1 MTIKFDSILDEA
13 DGFGR
18 YQIALLFLMSIPRI
32 TIPCHFLMNNFIAA
46 IPSHHCNISSLDAD
60 GILGNLSREERL
72 TVSIPVQEDGTLAS
86 CHMFSHPQFHLLSN
100 SSSSPSEVAVVE
112 CQNGWEYDN
121 STFIS
126 TLATQFDLVCD
137 RRGLAKTSA
146 TILFLGV
153 MTGAVFF
160 GVLCDKYGRRS
171 MLLLSYVL
179 AIVFSVASAFSSTF
193 IMYATFRFL
202 TGFALT
208 GITNISFVLNVE
220 WVDTKH
226 RTFIGVF
233 SSVSWT
239 LGNMLLAGF
248 AYLCT
253 DWRMLIITAT
263 SPILLATA
271 TWWWI
276 PESARWLIT
285 NGKAETA
292 YKYLQKCATFNKRKD
307 FTSIVKPESLSTVST
322 LVPQGHSYTYL
333 DLVKTPQLRRLTLFT
348 GIVWYGV
355 ASTYYGISLNITGF
369 GLNLYLTHFIYSAIE
384 VPAKILCYYSLNNV
398 GRRVTQSG
406 TLVLTGFC
414 ILINI
419 ITPTEYWTFR
429 TVIAVLGKGLSEASF
444 TAVFLY
450 TTELY
455 PTVMRQNGLG
465 YTSFMAR
472 LAASICP
479 LIMLLVDMWIL
490 LPEIIFCTVAIFSG
504 LIALLL
510 PETQN
515 ARLPETIEDIE
526 QGIRKTKANR
536 QNAFTLVCYIVS
548 FCLPYLVCFLILKFT
563 IICFI
568 TERDLSISQQRIRVP
583 SL

>member
-1 MTIKFDSILDEA
+1 MFYCLRFQVTMKFDNILDEA
-13 DGFGR
+13 HGFGH
-18 YQIALLFLMSIPRI
+18 YQIALVLLLFIPRI
-32 TIPCHFLMNNFIAA
+32 TIPCHFLLNNFIAA
-46 IPSHHCNISSLDAD
+46 IPSHHCDISSLDAD

-72 TVSIPVQEDGTLAS
+72 TVSVPAQEDGTPAS
-86 CHMFSHPQFHLLSN
+86 CHMFSYPQFHLLMN
-100 SSSSPSEVAVVE
+100 SSSPSEVAVVQ

-137 RRGLAKTSA
+137 KRGLAKASA
-146 TILFLGV
+146 TIFFLGV
-153 MTGAVFF
+153 MAGAVFF

-171 MLLLSYVL
+171 MLLVSYVL
-179 AIVFSVASAFSSTF
+179 SIMFSVASAFSSNY
-193 IMYATFRFL
+193 IMFAAFRFL
-202 TGFALT
+202 TGLALT
-208 GITNISFVLNVE
+208 GITNISVVLSVE

-226 RTFIGVF
+226 RTFMGVF
-233 SSVSWT
+233 GSISWS

-248 AYLCT
+248 AYLVT
-253 DWRMLIITAT
+253 DWRMLIIAVT
-263 SPILLATA
+263 SPLLLATA
-271 TWWWI
+271 TWWLI
-276 PESARWLIT
+276 PESARWLIA

-292 YKYLQKCATFNKRKD
+292 YKYLQKCATFNERQE
-307 FTSIVKPESLSTVST
+307 FTSRVKPESLSTVAT
-322 LVPQGHSYTYL
+322 MDHQDHSYTYL

-369 GLNLYLTHFIYSAIE
+369 GLNLYLTHFIYAAIE
-384 VPAKILCYYSLNNV
+384 VPAKILIYFTLDKV

-444 TAVFLY
+444 TTVFLY

-472 LAASICP
+472 LGASICP
-479 LIMLLVDMWIL
+479 LIMLLEDMWTL
-490 LPEIIFCTVAIFSG
+490 FPEVIFCTMAIFSG
-504 LIALLL
+504 LIAWLL
-510 PETQN
+510 PETNN

-526 QGIRKTKANR
+526 ETRKKPVY
-536 QNAFTLVCYIVS
+536 FTTEDQSNVLLK
-548 FCLPYLVCFLILKFT
+548 LP
-563 IICFI
+563 
-568 TERDLSISQQRIRVP
+568 ISTDTMQ
-583 SL
+583 

>member
-1 MTIKFDSILDEA
+1 MTLLVEALHHHGTLQRSSTHFNSQAEEEVTMKFDSILDKA

-18 YQIALLFLMSIPRI
+18 YQIALALLLFIPRI
-32 TIPCHFLMNNFIAA
+32 TIPCHFLLNNFIAA
-46 IPSHHCNISSLDAD
+46 IPSHHCNFSSLDSD

-72 TVSIPVQEDGTLAS
+72 TVSIPAQEDGTPAS
-86 CHMFSHPQFHLLSN
+86 CHMFSYPQFQLLMN
-100 SSSSPSEVAVVE
+100 SSSSTELPVVE

-137 RRGLAKTSA
+137 KRGLAKTSV
-146 TILFLGV
+146 TIFFLGV
-153 MTGAVFF
+153 MAGAVLF

-171 MLLLSYVL
+171 MLLVSYVL
-179 AIVFSVASAFSSTF
+179 SIVFSVASAFSSTY
-193 IMYATFRFL
+193 IMFAAFRFL
-202 TGFALT
+202 TGLALT
-208 GITNISFVLNVE
+208 GIVNISVGLSIE
-220 WVDTKH
+220 WVDTEH

-233 SSVSWT
+233 GSISWS

-248 AYLCT
+248 AYLVT
-253 DWRMLIITAT
+253 DWRMLIITVTA
-263 SPILLATA
+263 PLLLATA

-276 PESARWLIT
+276 PESARWLIA

-292 YKYLQKCATFNKRKD
+292 YKYLQKCATFNKRRD
-307 FTSIVKPESLSTVST
+307 FSSRVKPESLSSAATMDQ
-322 LVPQGHSYTYL
+322 QGHSYTYL

-355 ASTYYGISLNITGF
+355 SSTYYGISLNITGF
-369 GLNLYLTHFIYSAIE
+369 GLDLYLTHFIYAAIE
-384 VPAKILCYYSLNNV
+384 VPAKILIYLSLNKV

-406 TLVLTGFC
+406 TLVLTGLC
-414 ILINI
+414 IFINI
-419 ITPTEYWTFR
+419 ITPTEFWTFR

-444 TAVFLY
+444 TTVFLY

-472 LAASICP
+472 LGASISP
-479 LIMLLVDMWIL
+479 LIMLLEDKWTL
-490 LPEIIFCTVAIFSG
+490 LPEVIFCTLAIFSG
-504 LIALLL
+504 LIAWLL
-510 PETQN
+510 PETNN

-526 QGIRKTKANR
+526 EMRKKPVY
-536 QNAFTLVCYIVS
+536 FTTEDQSNIPLK
-548 FCLPYLVCFLILKFT
+548 LP
-563 IICFI
+563 
-568 TERDLSISQQRIRVP
+568 ISTDTTQ
-583 SL
+583 

>member
-1 MTIKFDSILDEA
+1 MKFDSILDKA

-18 YQIALLFLMSIPRI
+18 YQIALALLLFIPRI
-32 TIPCHFLMNNFIAA
+32 TIPCHFLLNNFIAA
-46 IPSHHCNISSLDAD
+46 IPSHHCDISSLDAD
-60 GILGNLSREERL
+60 RILGNLSREERL
-72 TVSIPVQEDGTLAS
+72 TVSIPAQEDGTPAS
-86 CHMFSHPQFHLLSN
+86 CHIFSYPQFHLLMN
-100 SSSSPSEVAVVE
+100 SSSSTERPVVE

-137 RRGLAKTSA
+137 KRGLAKTSV
-146 TILFLGV
+146 TIFFCGV
-153 MTGAVFF
+153 MAGAVFF

-171 MLLLSYVL
+171 MLLVSYVL
-179 AIVFSVASAFSSTF
+179 SIVFSVASAFSSTY
-193 IMYATFRFL
+193 IMFAAFRFL
-202 TGFALT
+202 TGLALT
-208 GITNISFVLNVE
+208 GIVNISVGLSIE

-233 SSVSWT
+233 GSISWS

-248 AYLCT
+248 AYLVT
-253 DWRMLIITAT
+253 DWRMLIITVT
-263 SPILLATA
+263 SPLLLATA

-276 PESARWLIT
+276 PESARWLIA

-292 YKYLQKCATFNKRKD
+292 YKYLQNCATFNKRRD
-307 FTSIVKPESLSTVST
+307 FSSRVKPESLSTVAT
-322 LVPQGHSYTYL
+322 QQGHSYTYL

-355 ASTYYGISLNITGF
+355 SSTYYGISLNITGF
-369 GLNLYLTHFIYSAIE
+369 GLDLYLTHFIYAAIE
-384 VPAKILCYYSLNNV
+384 VPAKFVLYFSLNKV

-419 ITPTEYWTFR
+419 ITPTEFWTFR

-444 TAVFLY
+444 TTVFLY

-472 LAASICP
+472 LGASISP
-479 LIMLLVDMWIL
+479 LIMLLEDKWMV
-490 LPEIIFCTVAIFSG
+490 LPEVIFCTLAIFSG
-504 LIALLL
+504 LIAWLL
-510 PETQN
+510 PETNN

-526 QGIRKTKANR
+526 ETRKKPVY
-536 QNAFTLVCYIVS
+536 FTTEDQSNIPLK
-548 FCLPYLVCFLILKFT
+548 LP
-563 IICFI
+563 
-568 TERDLSISQQRIRVP
+568 ISTDTTQ
-583 SL
+583 

>member
-1 MTIKFDSILDEA
+1 MKFDNILDEA
-13 DGFGR
+13 HGFGH
-18 YQIALLFLMSIPRI
+18 YQIALVLLLFIPRI
-32 TIPCHFLMNNFIAA
+32 TIPCHFLLNNFIAA
-46 IPSHHCNISSLDAD
+46 IPSHHCDISSLDAD

-72 TVSIPVQEDGTLAS
+72 TVSVPAQEDGTPAS
-86 CHMFSHPQFHLLSN
+86 CHMFSYPQFHLLMN
-100 SSSSPSEVAVVE
+100 SSSPSEVAVVQ

-137 RRGLAKTSA
+137 KRGLAKASA
-146 TILFLGV
+146 TIFFLGV
-153 MTGAVFF
+153 MAGAVFF

-171 MLLLSYVL
+171 MLLVSYVL
-179 AIVFSVASAFSSTF
+179 SIMFSVASAFSSNY
-193 IMYATFRFL
+193 IMFAAFRFL
-202 TGFALT
+202 TGLALT
-208 GITNISFVLNVE
+208 GITNISVVLSVE

-226 RTFIGVF
+226 RTFMGVF
-233 SSVSWT
+233 GSISWS

-248 AYLCT
+248 AYLVT
-253 DWRMLIITAT
+253 DWRMLIIAVT
-263 SPILLATA
+263 SPLLLATA
-271 TWWWI
+271 TWWLI
-276 PESARWLIT
+276 PESARWLIA

-292 YKYLQKCATFNKRKD
+292 YKYLQKCATFNERQE
-307 FTSIVKPESLSTVST
+307 FTSRVKPESLSTVAT
-322 LVPQGHSYTYL
+322 MDHQDHSYTYL

-369 GLNLYLTHFIYSAIE
+369 GLNLYLTHFIYAAIE
-384 VPAKILCYYSLNNV
+384 VPAKILIYFTLDKV

-444 TAVFLY
+444 TTVFLY

-472 LAASICP
+472 LGASICP
-479 LIMLLVDMWIL
+479 LIMLLEDMWTL
-490 LPEIIFCTVAIFSG
+490 FPEVIFCTMAIFSG
-504 LIALLL
+504 LIAWLL
-510 PETQN
+510 PETNN

-526 QGIRKTKANR
+526 ETRKKPVY
-536 QNAFTLVCYIVS
+536 FTTEDQSNVLLK
-548 FCLPYLVCFLILKFT
+548 LP
-563 IICFI
+563 
-568 TERDLSISQQRIRVP
+568 ISTDTMQ
-583 SL
+583 

>member
-1 MTIKFDSILDEA
+1 MFYCLIFQVTMKFDSILDKA

-18 YQIALLFLMSIPRI
+18 YQIALALLLFIPRI
-32 TIPCHFLMNNFIAA
+32 TIPCHFLLNNFIAA
-46 IPSHHCNISSLDAD
+46 IPSHHCDISSLDAD
-60 GILGNLSREERL
+60 RILGNLSREERL
-72 TVSIPVQEDGTLAS
+72 TVSIPAQEDGTPAS
-86 CHMFSHPQFHLLSN
+86 CHIFSYPQFHLLMN
-100 SSSSPSEVAVVE
+100 SSSSTERPVVE

-137 RRGLAKTSA
+137 KRGLAKTSV
-146 TILFLGV
+146 TIFFCGV
-153 MTGAVFF
+153 MAGAVFF

-171 MLLLSYVL
+171 MLLVSYVL
-179 AIVFSVASAFSSTF
+179 SIVFSVASAFSSTY
-193 IMYATFRFL
+193 IMFAAFRFL
-202 TGFALT
+202 TGLALT
-208 GITNISFVLNVE
+208 GIVNISVGLSIE

-233 SSVSWT
+233 GSISWS

-248 AYLCT
+248 AYLVT
-253 DWRMLIITAT
+253 DWRMLIITVT
-263 SPILLATA
+263 SPLLLATA

-276 PESARWLIT
+276 PESARWLIA

-292 YKYLQKCATFNKRKD
+292 YKYLQNCATFNKRRD
-307 FTSIVKPESLSTVST
+307 FSSRVKPESLSTVAT
-322 LVPQGHSYTYL
+322 QQGHSYTYL

-355 ASTYYGISLNITGF
+355 SSTYYGISLNITGF
-369 GLNLYLTHFIYSAIE
+369 GLDLYLTHFIYAAIE
-384 VPAKILCYYSLNNV
+384 VPAKFVLYFSLNKV

-419 ITPTEYWTFR
+419 ITPTEFWTFR

-444 TAVFLY
+444 TTVFLY

-472 LAASICP
+472 LGASISP
-479 LIMLLVDMWIL
+479 LIMLLEDKWMV
-490 LPEIIFCTVAIFSG
+490 LPEVIFCTLAIFSG
-504 LIALLL
+504 LIAWLL
-510 PETQN
+510 PETNN

-526 QGIRKTKANR
+526 ETRKKPVY
-536 QNAFTLVCYIVS
+536 FTTEDQSNIPLK
-548 FCLPYLVCFLILKFT
+548 LP
-563 IICFI
+563 
-568 TERDLSISQQRIRVP
+568 ISTDTTQ
-583 SL
+583 